1 MLATQDLQPS
11 AGEQLAFEERPSGN
25 SEVAEEL
32 LLELQRGH
40 LSQLRTASLA
50 ARFASTNEYVEQGF
64 ASPIEWIR
72 FNGHLTSVAAADL
85 IAVGE
90 NLERLPQTVQ
100 AVRDG
105 EIGFPHL
112 KTMAR
117 TANFIGGGFDEIKLL
132 PKARDNSAGKFTF
145 YPHVWFQ
152 RSRTACHDTPVWR
165 QKFGIR
171 VLSGGLPRSR
181 GLGAASAPLQ

>member
-1 MLATQDLQPS
+1 MLATQDVQPR
-11 AGEQLAFEERPSGN
+11 GGDQLAFVELPGGN
-25 SEVAEEL
+25 SELAEEFLEVLHQKHL
-32 LLELQRGH
+32 LD
-40 LSQLRTASLA
+40 LRAACLA
-50 ARFASTNEYVEQGF
+50 VRFAGTDEYDEQGF
-64 ASPIEWIR
+64 ASPIDWIR
-72 FNGHLTSVAAADL
+72 FKGHLTSAAAADL

-132 PKARDNSAGKFTF
+132 PKARDNSAGKF
-145 YPHVWFQ
+145 Y
-152 RSRTACHDTPVWR
+152 
-165 QKFGIR
+165 
-171 VLSGGLPRSR
+171 
-181 GLGAASAPLQ
+181 